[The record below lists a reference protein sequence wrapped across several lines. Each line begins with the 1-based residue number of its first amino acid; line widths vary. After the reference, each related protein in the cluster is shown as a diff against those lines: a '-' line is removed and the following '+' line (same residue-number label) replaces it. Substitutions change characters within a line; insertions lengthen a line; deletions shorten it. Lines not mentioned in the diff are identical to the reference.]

1 MIRIDIFLWG
11 VDGVKG
17 WGVRCTS
24 PIQMIIDFF
33 GGREATTENAS
44 AVRRLPNITYRKWSN
59 LRSMAVLSS
68 RAHENA
74 VSLPSPAFIFLARPT
89 KTAMLRRL

>member
-1 MIRIDIFLWG
+1 MFLRTEPCPILTDISQASSNCNKKMNNSSHNNVRMMIRIDIFLWG

-24 PIQMIIDFF
+24 PIQIIIDFF

-44 AVRRLPNITYRKWSN
+44 AVRRLPNITYRK
-59 LRSMAVLSS
+59 
-68 RAHENA
+68 
-74 VSLPSPAFIFLARPT
+74 
-89 KTAMLRRL
+89 

>member
-1 MIRIDIFLWG
+1 MMIRIDIFLWG

-44 AVRRLPNITYRKWSN
+44 AVRRLPNITYRK
-59 LRSMAVLSS
+59 
-68 RAHENA
+68 
-74 VSLPSPAFIFLARPT
+74 
-89 KTAMLRRL
+89 